1 MYMLTNICRQIYVE
15 QIYVDKLQTKKC
27 KLNDNKLEKFAI
39 HMKIYF
45 LDLQRAYTKQ

>member
-1 MYMLTNICRQIYVE
+1 MYICICRQIYVE

-39 HMKIYF
+39 HMKICRE
-45 LDLQRAYTKQ
+45 LTQNNDKVK